1 MISGIVVDQ
10 ANGLPISGA
19 LVETVGPAEKSGTT
33 DAAGRF
39 TLSTLKSGVYQ
50 LRITRAG
57 YQTTLSESLTLSGGT
72 TSGLTLA
79 LARQQTGATTIR
91 EIGSTNVH
99 ASQSLQRSSVI
110 YHSASAESI
119 ERSGFYRTG
128 DYLRTLP
135 QVNMATSTG
144 GGSDTPSPGD
154 DQYLDIRGIGNIET
168 TALLDGHPIGAGLN
182 RGKNYGYNWEIS
194 PTFALRNVVV
204 TYGSALS
211 GLSPYSAIGG
221 VINMQ
226 TLEPTPDRQF
236 TLTQG
241 IGSYAK
247 AATTFSATGQFNPR
261 LGYAMAAGAQSIDG
275 PYNNA
280 YFFQPGAAYDQA
292 APVGSPVYNMG
303 IYKDDTTAVNRGG
316 MVKLRLSLGNLE
328 RPSHLTA
335 SALWASYWDDK
346 TGNGDQDFLPYD
358 TALANGQAQLA
369 GYTPGPPT
377 TPPYTVSNLPNCPAG
392 QFLGH
397 SVNGNPF
404 GFGPNGFEDGGPHCV
419 TPQQYASLAG
429 GLQGA
434 GAAWQSFRIGQYDL
448 RFDTPTRTGQ
458 IVVEGYTN
466 YWRQKY
472 DRTFQ
477 LPFNA
482 ATDTSGTGFGPNPYI
497 TDPAVSTSGLSITD
511 EFNGR
516 NNDIGL
522 GFAYNNYAY
531 NLHTLGSPDSNPI
544 VNDRSWF
551 IQDVYHPENANYR
564 FYFNAADVNSTVT
577 HTSAFNPRLALVY
590 NVSRDNVLRLAGGVA
605 TVQPFAAQVFTPASL
620 VAPGALLG
628 TINCAGLT
636 IIGAVGNP
644 TLLPERANDVD
655 VSFGHRFGGD
665 SQIQATLYS
674 ENVSSKLFA
683 EPINV
688 KTLPAGFINTAPY
701 QTVVDS
707 QCGGAPGTAQLG
719 VQSQSNIGRLL
730 AQGVDVNGRAR
741 LSRKFFLDYDYSIES
756 STLKAADTL
765 LLQNNKTYIVG
776 SQLPG
781 VPLHKWQI
789 SADQTFG
796 NNIDVRL
803 TQFYEGINNP
813 RNSSAYN
820 YGELLVTYPTKYGTF
835 NVAVNNVF
843 NQFVQYQGLLGHGVP
858 LPLNSFA
865 TASDYLPLVGAGAT
879 EAYGLPPRQIY
890 FSYTI
895 HTKQ

>member
-1 MISGIVVDQ
+1 MRQSIAFILSLVCCTTTMLLPAGAQQETSSAISGIVVDQ
-10 ANGLPISGA
+10 ANGLPITGA
-19 LVETVGPAEKSGTT
+19 LVETVGPAAKSATT
-33 DAAGRF
+33 DASGRF
-39 TLSTLKSGVYQ
+39 ALSALKSGVYQ
-50 LRITRAG
+50 LRITHAG
-57 YQTTLSESLTLSGGT
+57 YQTTLSEALTLSGGA
-72 TSGLTLA
+72 TSGITLA
-79 LARQQTGATTIR
+79 LARQQTGATTLR
-91 EIGSTNVH
+91 EIGSTTVH

-110 YHSASAESI
+110 YHSASAEAI

-135 QVNMATSTG
+135 QVNMASSTG

-168 TALLDGHPIGAGLN
+168 TALLDGHPIGQGLN

-247 AATTFSATGQFNPR
+247 SATTFSATGQFNSR
-261 LGYAMAAGAQSIDG
+261 LGYAVAAGSQSIDG

-292 APVGSPVYNMG
+292 APVGSAVYNMG
-303 IYKDDTTAVNRGG
+303 IYKDDTAAVNRGG
-316 MVKLRLSLGNLE
+316 MLKLRLSLGNLE

-369 GYTPGPPT
+369 AYTPGNPT
-377 TPPYTVSNLPNCPAG
+377 TPPYTVSNLPNCPTG

-404 GFGPNGFEDGGPHCV
+404 GFGPNGLEDGGPHCV

-531 NLHTLGSPDSNPI
+531 NLHTLGFPDSNPI
-544 VNDRSWF
+544 
-551 IQDVYHPENANYR
+551 
-564 FYFNAADVNSTVT
+564 
-577 HTSAFNPRLALVY
+577 
-590 NVSRDNVLRLAGGVA
+590 
-605 TVQPFAAQVFTPASL
+605 
-620 VAPGALLG
+620 
-628 TINCAGLT
+628 
-636 IIGAVGNP
+636 
-644 TLLPERANDVD
+644 
-655 VSFGHRFGGD
+655 
-665 SQIQATLYS
+665 
-674 ENVSSKLFA
+674 
-683 EPINV
+683 
-688 KTLPAGFINTAPY
+688 
-701 QTVVDS
+701 
-707 QCGGAPGTAQLG
+707 
-719 VQSQSNIGRLL
+719 
-730 AQGVDVNGRAR
+730 
-741 LSRKFFLDYDYSIES
+741 
-756 STLKAADTL
+756 
-765 LLQNNKTYIVG
+765 
-776 SQLPG
+776 
-781 VPLHKWQI
+781 
-789 SADQTFG
+789 
-796 NNIDVRL
+796 
-803 TQFYEGINNP
+803 
-813 RNSSAYN
+813 
-820 YGELLVTYPTKYGTF
+820 
-835 NVAVNNVF
+835 
-843 NQFVQYQGLLGHGVP
+843 
-858 LPLNSFA
+858 
-865 TASDYLPLVGAGAT
+865 
-879 EAYGLPPRQIY
+879 
-890 FSYTI
+890 
-895 HTKQ
+895 